1 MLNESSLRSFKMNIN
16 YQGEV
21 IIVTT
26 GGVIFAINPKVN
38 SLGLLPKKTHLTC
51 YNDTNFFYL
60 PDNMV

>member
-38 SLGLLPKKTHLTC
+38 SLGLLPKKNSL
-51 YNDTNFFYL
+51 DL
-60 PDNMV
+60 L